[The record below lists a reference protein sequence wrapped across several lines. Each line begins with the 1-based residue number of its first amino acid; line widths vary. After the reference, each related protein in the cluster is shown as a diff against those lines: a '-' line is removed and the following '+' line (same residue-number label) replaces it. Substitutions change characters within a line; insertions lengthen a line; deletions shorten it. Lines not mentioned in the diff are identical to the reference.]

1 MAGDED
7 PKHPHPPPSFS
18 PPPNPHPPNP
28 QHPRPSTPTISIA
41 TIASIASIATIARPS
56 MPTPTPPPQ
65 AQFFFG
71 EADFFFAKRPFFR
84 AARDVRG
91 AHRVP
96 PWARV
101 EIKLKMSFQALS
113 HSPSH
118 ERALA
123 LTSPPPD
130 FFLRFMPQRENSK
143 RIQAKSRIKSPPH
156 KNSYRYSYRYR
167 NFSYLC
173 WKFSQLRKSAS
184 SQRLQ
189 IYLFS
194 LFTNCL

>member
-1 MAGDED
+1 MQARLRAQLGDR
-7 PKHPHPPPSFS
+7 PKYSGERRRRS
-18 PPPNPHPPNP
+18 VVV
-28 QHPRPSTPTISIA
+28 
-41 TIASIASIATIARPS
+41 ASIVLTITDPLRGSYPLLCNLQAALIRSCGASFACMELTIISRFQRLQASTKYLLHSLFYCFSVLSFFREAT
-56 MPTPTPPPQ
+56 
-65 AQFFFG
+65 FFFG
-71 EADFFFAKRPFFR
+71 WRGCDR
-84 AARDVRG
+84 A
-91 AHRVP
+91 P
-96 PWARV
+96 
-101 EIKLKMSFQALS
+101 
-113 HSPSH
+113 
-118 ERALA
+118 A
-123 LTSPPPD
+123 LTSPPHD

>member
-41 TIASIASIATIARPS
+41 TIASIASIARPS

-71 EADFFFAKRPFFR
+71 EA
-84 AARDVRG
+84 
-91 AHRVP
+91 
-96 PWARV
+96 
-101 EIKLKMSFQALS
+101 
-113 HSPSH
+113 
-118 ERALA
+118 
-123 LTSPPPD
+123 D